1 MQEIWKDIEGYEGLY
16 QVSNL
21 GRVSSSPRNGT
32 ILNKRILKNILSNSG
47 YFLVDLSK
55 NNIQKKVLVHRLVAK
70 TFIPNPKN
78 KLQVNHINGIKTDN
92 RVDNLEWVTAKQN
105 NLHAR
110 KIGLVNDYGSN
121 NKLSKFT
128 NEQIKF
134 IRDNYIKNDK
144 EFGCRALAKK
154 FNVSKSTIS
163 YIINNKTYYKNIE
176 LW

>member
-1 MQEIWKDIEGYEGLY
+1 M
-16 QVSNL
+16 

-32 ILNKRILKNILSNSG
+32 ILNKRILKNILSNRG

-55 NNIQKKVLVHRLVAK
+55 NNIQKKFSVHRLVAK
-70 TFIPNPKN
+70 TFIPNPN
-78 KLQVNHINGIKTDN
+78 NFPEVNHINGIKTDN
-92 RVDNLEWVTAKQN
+92 RVKNLEWVTAKQN

-110 KIGLVNDYGSN
+110 KIGLVNDYGCN
-121 NKLSKFT
+121 NKLSKFA

-163 YIINNKTYYKNIE
+163 YIVNNKTYYKNIE

>member
-1 MQEIWKDIEGYEGLY
+1 MYAMYEKS
-16 QVSNL
+16 QTS
-21 GRVSSSPRNGT
+21 
-32 ILNKRILKNILSNSG
+32 LNKRILKNILSNKG

-55 NNIQKKVLVHRLVAK
+55 NNIQKKVLVHRLVAQ

-92 RVDNLEWVTAKQN
+92 RVKNLEWVTAKQN

-110 KIGLVNDYGSN
+110 KIGLVNDYGCN

-163 YIINNKTYYKNIE
+163 YIVNNKTYYKNIE